1 MNVRAD
7 QKSKTRASILASS
20 ARLLRERGIVG
31 ARVADVM
38 EGAGLTVGGFYAHWP
53 SKEALVDET
62 IATTACAMREHLFHR
77 LEDKPEEARAEVVV
91 KRYLSV
97 ANRDQI
103 ALGCPFPA
111 IAGEIATTAPAHAPA
126 LAEQI
131 EALSDGMRP
140 LVPERPGITSRQLAL
155 GLAAL
160 MIGGLTLA
168 RATRGTP
175 LSDQVLS
182 SSRALARVVLGR

>member
-62 IATTACAMREHLFHR
+62 ITTTACAMREHLFHR
-77 LEDKPEEARAEVVV
+77 LDDKPEEARAEVVV

-111 IAGEIATTAPAHAPA
+111 IAGEIATTAPAHAPV

-131 EALSDGMRP
+131 EALTDGMRP
-140 LVPERPGITSRQLAL
+140 LVPDRPGITSRQLAL

-175 LSDQVLS
+175 LSDQVLT

>member
-1 MNVRAD
+1 MSVRAE
-7 QKSKTRASILASS
+7 QKNKTRASILASS

-38 EGAGLTVGGFYAHWP
+38 DGAGLTVGGFYAHWP

-62 IATTACAMREHLFHR
+62 IASTACAMREHLFDR
-77 LEDKPEEARAEVVV
+77 IEDMPEDARAEVVV
-91 KRYLSV
+91 KRYLST
-97 ANRDQI
+97 ANRDQV

-140 LVPERPGITSRQLAL
+140 LVPERPGITSKQLAL

-160 MIGGLTLA
+160 MVGGLTLA

-175 LSDQVLS
+175 LSDQVLA
-182 SSRALARVVLGR
+182 SSRAVARVVLGR